1 MIYGTFLQSPFYWY
15 LISGRQKTSFFV
27 FLCFRDLM
35 ELKKD
40 GDFSGVNIFAR
51 GPPGALESHEGA
63 HEARMSTGG
72 TAYPLAASPR
82 PIPSSSVASAQS
94 FYVSLRLGRK
104 PYAIFFLEFSEAAA
118 EAKPFFHLGRGL
130 ILLSRCRRRWEIAAI
145 VVTNSSLA

>member
-1 MIYGTFLQSPFYWY
+1 MIYGTFLQNPFYWY

-51 GPPGALESHEGA
+51 GSPGALESHEGA

-72 TAYPLAASPR
+72 AAYPPGRATQAH
-82 PIPSSSVASAQS
+82 
-94 FYVSLRLGRK
+94 SLVERRLGSVFLCISPSRK
-104 PYAIFFLEFSEAAA
+104 KTLRHIFPRIF
-118 EAKPFFHLGRGL
+118 
-130 ILLSRCRRRWEIAAI
+130 
-145 VVTNSSLA
+145 